1 MPPDH
6 PQRRFELANLAHAST
21 FTAHTAQTSA
31 QAEDKAAAKPH
42 VVTCACLTQG
52 VTRGRIKI
60 IPPQLRWGVLRCSI
74 FDCCMAERHQRQLG
88 LAVKPCGVA
97 SARSCWS
104 PGSAGLP
111 CSPAPDLFK
120 AKIIKKTQRFGA
132 RALLVEIGPSPSHRC
147 LQPQAPAYSHLSSNT
162 CPKPQIA
169 LFFPQIFCFSPI
181 PSDTEERLLCCS
193 AQ

>member
-1 MPPDH
+1 M
-6 PQRRFELANLAHAST
+6 
-21 FTAHTAQTSA
+21 
-31 QAEDKAAAKPH
+31 
-42 VVTCACLTQG
+42 TCACLTQG
-52 VTRGRIKI
+52 VTRGKIKI
-60 IPPQLRWGVLRCSI
+60 IPPQLHWGVLRCSI

-169 LFFPQIFCFSPI
+169 LISPKYSVFLPSPATLRRGCCAALHNNSWLRAEHSPESLFFIAYCHLRKCTVS
-181 PSDTEERLLCCS
+181 
-193 AQ
+193 